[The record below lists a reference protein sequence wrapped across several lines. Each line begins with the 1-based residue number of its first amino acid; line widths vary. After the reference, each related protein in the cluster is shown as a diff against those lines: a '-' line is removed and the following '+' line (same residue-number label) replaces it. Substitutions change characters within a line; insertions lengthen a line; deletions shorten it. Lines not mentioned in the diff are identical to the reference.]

1 MRTLTLFCYV
11 RREKRGIQGTS
22 ESVERITAQVRGEE
36 ETCLREL
43 SLGLTSRKRKIAAN
57 KGFLGSESLGT
68 PFLYLRPR
76 AIKLQPTPPR
86 SNTHDG
92 ARLDLSLLG
101 LQGILC
107 LSRSKKFASRR
118 RPRETPMS
126 PAQRKRVISHKTVL
140 SLQRVRSYIQS
151 KQRLALT
158 SIRLQR
164 EHPHKEEATMGPV
177 FVRRRR
183 VFPCPSV
190 RWFSTSRK
198 TLSSRSLLTWC
209 TRTCLYTCQRC
220 FLITSPAS
228 ATSHTAGGCPVA
240 DIYVHAL
247 DRMDKCILGCC
258 APDHGG
264 SSRSYA

>member
-107 LSRSKKFASRR
+107 LSRSKKFASRKC
-118 RPRETPMS
+118 PRETPYFRPKEKS
-126 PAQRKRVISHKTVL
+126 NLTRNG
-140 SLQRVRSYIQS
+140 
-151 KQRLALT
+151 ALW
-158 SIRLQR
+158 R
-164 EHPHKEEATMGPV
+164 E
-177 FVRRRR
+177 
-183 VFPCPSV
+183 
-190 RWFSTSRK
+190 
-198 TLSSRSLLTWC
+198 
-209 TRTCLYTCQRC
+209 
-220 FLITSPAS
+220 
-228 ATSHTAGGCPVA
+228 
-240 DIYVHAL
+240 
-247 DRMDKCILGCC
+247 
-258 APDHGG
+258 
-264 SSRSYA
+264 